1 MRDPGSLKI
10 MGNTEHHQWKAAHLR
25 MQDWL
30 MSLCACLIAQLCP
43 TLCNPMDCSLS
54 GSSVH
59 RDSPGKNTRVRCHSL
74 LQGIVPTQEAN
85 WGLLNCRQILYQ
97 LSYQGSPVNVLCDNN
112 GASQVELV
120 VKDPPA
126 NAEDIR
132 DSGLIAG
139 SERSSGGGHGDPLRY
154 SCLENPMG
162 WGAWQATVH
171 RVAKSWTEVT

>member
-1 MRDPGSLKI
+1 
-10 MGNTEHHQWKAAHLR
+10 
-25 MQDWL
+25 
-30 MSLCACLIAQLCP
+30 
-43 TLCNPMDCSLS
+43 MDCSQP

-59 RDSPGKNTRVRCHSL
+59 RDSPDKNTGVRCHSL

-154 SCLENPMG
+154 SCLENPMER
-162 WGAWQATVH
+162 GA
-171 RVAKSWTEVT
+171 